1 MQTNLKLWFS
11 ITFSEKAFFFQLSS
25 IPPNEGFFFF
35 FFLVGSNI
43 WKNECNRFV
52 CNVGVQTNSN
62 LDIFSTFFAF
72 PGDIFSTSFVDK
84 SSSEIWFSF
93 SLTFMLLLT
102 SNFECQ
108 IKIVQKSHKIS
119 FTWQELAQL
128 PVNS

>member
-1 MQTNLKLWFS
+1 ML
-11 ITFSEKAFFFQLSS
+11 
-25 IPPNEGFFFF
+25 PH
-35 FFLVGSNI
+35 
-43 WKNECNRFV
+43 
-52 CNVGVQTNSN
+52 
-62 LDIFSTFFAF
+62 TFFAF

-102 SNFECQ
+102 FNFESQ

-119 FTWQELAQL
+119 FTWQELTQL